1 MSKFKRGD
9 RVINNRTGK
18 TGRIVRPFNG
28 AVEGGGM
35 VALVEV
41 ELDKSPHPTV
51 YWNAA
56 NLELVSSHPDSVEVT
71 LKYSVGHSDQIL
83 TYRNHWNNPDNQSP
97 ETFVARA
104 GAELS
109 NMLRLSQLD
118 ASNIEFVSIET
129 TVSE

>member
-9 RVINNRTGK
+9 RVLNNRNGK
-18 TGRIVRPFNG
+18 TGWVDHTFDAVTENG
-28 AVEGGGM
+28 STVK
-35 VALVEV
+35 LVKIQ
-41 ELDKSPHPTV
+41 DKSPTV
-51 YWNAA
+51 WPESA
-56 NLELVSSHPDSVEVT
+56 LELVSSPPDSVEVT

-83 TYRNHWNNPDNQSP
+83 TYRNRWNSPDNRGP

-109 NMLRLSQLD
+109 NLLRLSQLE

-129 TVSE
+129 TESE